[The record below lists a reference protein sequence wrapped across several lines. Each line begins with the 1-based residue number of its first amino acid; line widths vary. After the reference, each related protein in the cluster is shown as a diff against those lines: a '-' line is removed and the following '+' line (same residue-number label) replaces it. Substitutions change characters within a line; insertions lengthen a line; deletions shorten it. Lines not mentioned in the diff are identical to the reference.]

1 MRECHVNLEWQLFLT
16 YSRALLF
23 IAKETLIYFAEKSIV
38 YRCVAILLILDHYN
52 VFQCLRVHPLN
63 AKHILKQNNISLR

>member
-23 IAKETLIYFAEKSIV
+23 IAKETLIYFA
-38 YRCVAILLILDHYN
+38 
-52 VFQCLRVHPLN
+52 
-63 AKHILKQNNISLR
+63 